1 MLIADLEITLFL
13 VVSENAEGSTSILAA
28 RLSIG
33 WRDLT
38 RFSQLKDRGWDRA
51 RALLIAANDFVS
63 FVGVSLAREN
73 YWIECHSREVR
84 ERFVVPPLRHFHRHD
99 FRRTRSLISTR
110 HLSLFLSFFLSI
122 RCISFTSAPIFPLSF
137 PSSRAIEG
145 CRRISPLEG
154 VRTGK
159 KGTRKNVFLWRV
171 ARKRMATTFVAL
183 RHLPLFIEHVS
194 TMLER

>member
-38 RFSQLKDRGWDRA
+38 RFSQLKDRA

-73 YWIECHSREVR
+73 YWIECHSREVS
-84 ERFVVPPLRHFHRHD
+84 ERFVVPPS
-99 FRRTRSLISTR
+99 SLSPSRFSSHEESYFDETS
-110 HLSLFLSFFLSI
+110 LSLSFLSI

-159 KGTRKNVFLWRV
+159 KGTRKNVFL
-171 ARKRMATTFVAL
+171 
-183 RHLPLFIEHVS
+183 
-194 TMLER
+194 